1 MQVVFGGFSAEA
13 LSQRIL
19 DCKSKIILTSSAVL
33 RGAKVIKLKDIVD
46 DALARVVENG
56 FTVGKI
62 CTYGS
67 IDYVEPPHKKWKV
80 MEQFTACTNET
91 ATR

>member
-1 MQVVFGGFSAEA
+1 MSSYRDDYDVQVVFGGFSAEA

-19 DCKSKIILTSSAVL
+19 DCKPKIILTSSAVR
-33 RGAKVIKLKDIVD
+33 RGAKVINLKDIVD

-62 CTYGS
+62 CTFGS
-67 IDYVEPPHKKWKV
+67 INYDKPPHKK
-80 MEQFTACTNET
+80 
-91 ATR
+91 